1 MAARPSQS
9 SVLPDSYI
17 VMAKLPRRKPGGLT
31 AEFGSVAEAKSQ
43 SADKMVRAIRR
54 LAQKHGAQ
62 VQIET
67 KGILASGFV
76 KMKCDRHFA
85 RLVEELP
92 TVYQVERERTG
103 YPAHK
108 GPRYNR

>member
-1 MAARPSQS
+1 MAIRPSQS
-9 SVLPDSYI
+9 SVVPDSYI
-17 VMAKLPRRKPGGLT
+17 VMAKIPRVPGGLA

-54 LAQKHGAQ
+54 LAQKHGAE

-67 KGILASGFV
+67 RGILASGFI
-76 KMKCDRHFA
+76 KMRCDRHFA
-85 RLVEELP
+85 KLVQELP
-92 TVYQVERERTG
+92 TVYQVEQERSG
-103 YPAHK
+103 AHPHK